1 MARFM
6 HDFHLSALSA
16 KASRQMAWKPKQET
30 NSEILQELI
39 REDSQIDKSTNSKPP
54 KTKGQHENEPAGPHW
69 QVQDSQ
75 PTPFV
80 NDFFLSHPDKVL
92 GI

>member
-1 MARFM
+1 
-6 HDFHLSALSA
+6 
-16 KASRQMAWKPKQET
+16 MAWTPKQET
-30 NSEILQELI
+30 NSEILQELT
-39 REDSQIDKSTNSKPP
+39 REDSQAGKATNPKP
-54 KTKGQHENEPAGPHW
+54 TKRHAAQEPSGPQW
-69 QVQDSQ
+69 QVRDTK

>member
-1 MARFM
+1 
-6 HDFHLSALSA
+6 
-16 KASRQMAWKPKQET
+16 MAWKPKQET

-39 REDSQIDKSTNSKPP
+39 REDSPTGKSANPKPSKV
-54 KTKGQHENEPAGPHW
+54 KEQTGDQSSGPHW
-69 QVQDSQ
+69 QVQGTK

-80 NDFFLSHPDKVL
+80 DDFFLSHPDKVL